1 MEYNFKDK
9 YLFVNDSIKIDIDL
23 TKFKDKLETA
33 QSDLVN
39 QIIADTQDYVPFLQG
54 TLSESAKPN
63 EDNTKIIY
71 NTPYA
76 RFQYMGKL
84 MLDSRGSSWA
94 KKNTKKHVV
103 NKDLTYSREHHSQ
116 AGAKWYERSKE
127 NNLNN
132 WIEVV
137 KRAVSK

>member
-1 MEYNFKDK
+1 MEYNFKDN

-23 TKFKDKLETA
+23 TKFKDKLEKA

-54 TLSESAKPN
+54 DLSNSAKPN
-63 EDNTKIIY
+63 EDNTEIIY
-71 NTPYA
+71 RAPYA
-76 RFQYMGKL
+76 RYQYMGKL
-84 MLDSRGSSWA
+84 MLDNRGSSWA
-94 KKNTKKHVV
+94 KKGTRKHVV
-103 NKDLTYSREHHSQ
+103 NKDLTYSKEHHSQ

-137 KRAVSK
+137 KKAVK